1 MSEVLP
7 GMPTAS
13 EIDSE
18 QEPRA
23 VTVTRTDPPTISFVQ
38 QVAEDDGLDGNSSRS
53 YVFEGLCM

>member
-1 MSEVLP
+1 
-7 GMPTAS
+7 MPTAS